1 MIVVHV
7 PRQQQH
13 PRDSAD
19 TLCTE
24 KTGTHEDL
32 LLGVIGGGLEI
43 PSVPTGV
50 TRNLLAPVYFDRQ
63 QTAQVKKQVDEI
75 KIFCGFGEGDLYM
88 CL

>member
-24 KTGTHEDL
+24 QTGAHEDL

-50 TRNLLAPVYFDRQ
+50 NRNLLAPVCFDRQ
-63 QTAQVKKQVDEI
+63 QPAQVKEQVDGM